1 MKNWCGSDYLGA
13 AENVFPVRVG
23 VSRARCVEGTR
34 CVLLSVLAIHS
45 EMVSRVKVEIT
56 NCKEMEEARAQ

>member
-1 MKNWCGSDYLGA
+1 M
-13 AENVFPVRVG
+13 
-23 VSRARCVEGTR
+23 EGTG

-45 EMVSRVKVEIT
+45 EMVSGVKVEIT

>member
-1 MKNWCGSDYLGA
+1 M
-13 AENVFPVRVG
+13 G
-23 VSRARCVEGTR
+23 VSRAWCVEGTR

-45 EMVSRVKVEIT
+45 EIVSGVKVEIT